1 MRVTIKQVDAKL
13 IELAPSFLFVS
24 AILVMIVNVITA
36 LIGSFRSLSIGNSF
50 GLDDTLIMLSSLLGG
65 AVFQPAILVALSAAV
80 VHLGRLADRS
90 GSEN

>member
-1 MRVTIKQVDAKL
+1 MKQVEAKL

-36 LIGSFRSLSIGNSF
+36 LTASFRSFGIGNSF
-50 GLDDTLIMLSSLLGG
+50 ELDDTLIMLSNLLGG
-65 AVFQPAILVALSAAV
+65 ALFQPAILIALAAAV